1 MQVKRYEATSIQ
13 EAMAKIRNDLGQDAV
28 ILSTKRLRR
37 GKIPLIEV
45 TAARDV
51 GRVPADS
58 PVVKASAILPAP
70 MPGGMNLKSE
80 IDEIKQMLAE
90 FKRENSLRTDVMQLK
105 ETVNTLF
112 DLVGAIKKEQGYFSA
127 VYHHLLACGISR
139 ERAYKMMDYVKN
151 EYRTVEKDNYS
162 EVLQGLEE
170 LIKKTLSGPE
180 KRESEKRALAFIGPT
195 GVGKT
200 TTLAKLA
207 AAYALEGKKKVGLI
221 ATDTYRIAA
230 PEQLKVYADIMGI
243 PVEIASDRNEF
254 KKAWNKLSDR
264 DMILIDTPGRNPS
277 DESHMR
283 KMADILNQAVPVN
296 TCLLLSLTSSREN
309 MLDAAAKFSIIPY
322 HNIIFTKIDESAT
335 CGSIYDVV
343 EQVRKPVPY
352 LTNGQNV
359 PKDIIKATPGRIAG
373 MIMGNPM
380 N

>member
-28 ILSTKRLRR
+28 ILSTKRLKR
-37 GKIPLIEV
+37 GRVPLIEV
-45 TAARDV
+45 TAARDQ
-51 GRVPADS
+51 GHTPAES
-58 PVVKASAILPAP
+58 PVAKTSAILPV
-70 MPGGMNLKSE
+70 PGGPNLKSE

-90 FKRENSLRTDVMQLK
+90 LRRDNSLRTDVMQLK
-105 ETVNTLF
+105 ETVNTLL
-112 DLVGAIKKEQGYFSA
+112 DLVGVIQKEQGYFSA

-151 EYRTVEKDNYS
+151 EYRTVEQDNYS
-162 EVLQGLEE
+162 EVLQGLEA
-170 LIKKTLSGPE
+170 LIQKTLSGPE
-180 KRESEKRALAFIGPT
+180 KREPEKRALAFIGPT

-207 AAYALEGKKKVGLI
+207 AAHALEGKKKVGLI

-243 PVEIASDRNEF
+243 PMEIASDSAAL
-254 KKAWNKLSDR
+254 KKALNKLSDR
-264 DMILIDTPGRNPS
+264 DMILIDTPGRSPA

-283 KMADILNQAVPVN
+283 KMADLLTQATPVN

-309 MLDAAAKFSIIPY
+309 MLDAATKFSIIPY
-322 HNIIFTKIDESAT
+322 QSIIFTKMDESAT
-335 CGSIYDVV
+335 CGSIYDVI

-359 PKDIIKATPGRIAG
+359 PRDIIKATPGRLAR